1 MALSAAT
8 PLDSVHTLVEGQV
21 QGDVKLTYGSEAQW
35 RGIARALGILP
46 EWKAGM
52 PRSAFRGVVTLH
64 WGGARVFIVPGEDV
78 QAKMLEDAGA
88 NAATTAAA
96 ARRK

>member
-1 MALSAAT
+1 MALDAAT
-8 PLDSVHTLVEGQV
+8 PVDSVHKLVESQL

-64 WGGARVFIVPGEDV
+64 WGDARVFIVPGDEV
-78 QAKMLEDAGA
+78 QAKMLEGE
-88 NAATTAAA
+88 AAMAQ
-96 ARRK
+96 RRR